1 VSAHVR
7 SLVDIGAILMS
18 SGASRRAPLPLGSR
32 DGVDPKLVAAI
43 DRLGQALR
51 SQMGHVA
58 RANGL
63 TATQLQLLVRLRVD
77 PPERR
82 RTGALAAELDVT
94 LPTVSDSIS
103 TLVRKGLVDRGP
115 EPSDGRGVRI
125 VLTERGR
132 AVADAADAWQVRAQ
146 QLLVSVSERDKQRA
160 LGFLTGLIAELH
172 REGLVSVAR
181 MCVTCRFFRQ
191 DSVGPDLHRCVL
203 LGLTLGP
210 SDLRVDC
217 PEHDGLAA

>member
-1 VSAHVR
+1 
-7 SLVDIGAILMS
+7 M
-18 SGASRRAPLPLGSR
+18 
-32 DGVDPKLVAAI
+32 
-43 DRLGQALR
+43 GQ
-51 SQMGHVA
+51 VA

-63 TATQLQLLVRLRVD
+63 TSTQLQLLVRLRVD

-82 RTGALAAELDVT
+82 RIGALAAELDVT
-94 LPTVSDSIS
+94 LPTVSDSIT
-103 TLVRKGLVDRGP
+103 TLERKGLVDRVP

-132 AVADAADAWQVRAQ
+132 AVADAADAWQTRAQ
-146 QLLVSVSERDKQRA
+146 QLLGSVSERDKQRA

-181 MCVTCRFFRQ
+181 MCVTCRFFREAAG
-191 DSVGPDLHRCVL
+191 GPDLHRCAL
-203 LGLTLGP
+203 LAITLGP

-217 PEHDGLAA
+217 PEHDGVAA